1 MMSWIDLH
9 KFANVIFEITQKLL
23 YITSSNLVRSDITNK
38 ETFLNLFHGLKRI
51 EPVFL
56 KEFLACNGCFGLFH
70 KIRKGSGTNFWS
82 TFSAWFSHKNVP
94 YLILYQWTKFQCHTL
109 FLSQNIKQNVLS
121 SSYLS
126 SWWHHK
132 FYDFSWINLEG
143 KSWKGKKEGK
153 KKIQKFEH
161 LEYEKSF
168 FDKIKN
174 IFHSF
179 FQLRFLC
186 RSHKFIT
193 IYTNF
198 LVEHINCL
206 KIFLKKCVL

>member
-109 FLSQNIKQNVLS
+109 FLSQNIKQNVFLS
-121 SSYLS
+121 SHLD
-126 SWWHHK
+126 SWWHRK
-132 FYDFSWINLEG
+132 LYGFSWINL
-143 KSWKGKKEGK
+143 
-153 KKIQKFEH
+153 
-161 LEYEKSF
+161 
-168 FDKIKN
+168 
-174 IFHSF
+174 
-179 FQLRFLC
+179 
-186 RSHKFIT
+186 
-193 IYTNF
+193 
-198 LVEHINCL
+198 
-206 KIFLKKCVL
+206 